1 MSWEFIIF
9 LRHCSGSWSGDRG
22 GCQDDVRGW
31 RASTQVFL
39 RCSRLG
45 RDMQGKENMETFDIR
60 SGKNRLHSTENL
72 IQNGMEW
79 EKNCWA
85 CFTETIGTTDTI
97 QKGESQDKRNASAG
111 VLHRL
116 RFSRKNPLC
125 KFKFKTFTLERRGEW
140 FYAALQSFC
149 VIKKIFLIKIK
160 TWLHTFLTKLIDIFW
175 NYWYIECQIV
185 SCYDT

>member
-1 MSWEFIIF
+1 
-9 LRHCSGSWSGDRG
+9 
-22 GCQDDVRGW
+22 
-31 RASTQVFL
+31 
-39 RCSRLG
+39 
-45 RDMQGKENMETFDIR
+45 MQGKENMETFDIR

-97 QKGESQDKRNASAG
+97 QKGETRDMRNAAAG

-125 KFKFKTFTLERRGEW
+125 KFKFKTFTLERRGE
-140 FYAALQSFC
+140 
-149 VIKKIFLIKIK
+149 
-160 TWLHTFLTKLIDIFW
+160 
-175 NYWYIECQIV
+175 
-185 SCYDT
+185 